1 MFRAHGSWR
10 LEFDWDEGN
19 REKCQKHGLSVRDIE
34 GLFQEQLAVYPDP
47 DHSTEEERFVGIGR
61 TDEDRSVLIV
71 FTLRTRGEAVLIR
84 PISARYM
91 HKKEIDYYEK
101 EASQID
107 KRRGG

>member
-1 MFRAHGSWR
+1 MFRAHGGWR

-19 REKCQKHGLSVRDIE
+19 RGKC
-34 GLFQEQLAVYPDP
+34 
-47 DHSTEEERFVGIGR
+47 HSIEEERFIGIGR
-61 TDEDRSVLIV
+61 TDEGRGVLIV

-101 EASQID
+101 EASQTD